1 MWKFPQQRAENHLV
15 CLMEER
21 KRIFLFRI
29 RKRSFVV
36 SKIKMRNM
44 GSNYTVKESLFKELK
59 LFMVGA
65 I

>member
-1 MWKFPQQRAENHLV
+1 MLRRLTFWDGESI
-15 CLMEER
+15 CLMVEP

-36 SKIKMRNM
+36 SEIKMRNM
-44 GSNYTVKESLFKELK
+44 GSNYTVKESLFKEHK

-65 I
+65 V

>member
-1 MWKFPQQRAENHLV
+1 
-15 CLMEER
+15 MEEP

-36 SKIKMRNM
+36 SEIKMRNM